1 MWPPTPGRRHRAR
14 TAGALHAA
22 FAVYPST
29 LLTHGETPG
38 PVTAE
43 TFTLAA
49 AQAQPVYHDKEATIA
64 VACRWV
70 ERAADAGADLVVFP
84 ETFVPGYPYW
94 RRAVSIPR
102 WTELMVDL
110 QRESLTVDDPALDPF
125 REAVDEANLH
135 ACLGATELD
144 DRRGSDTCYNAMLWF
159 DRDGRLVRRHRKLM
173 PTHGERTIWGR
184 GDPASLAVHDTDL
197 GALGGLVCYENH
209 MTLSKAALCAMGEG
223 IHAACWPGYW
233 TQDGHP
239 GAKARATTAA
249 ASDTCDVYPA
259 VREYAFETQS
269 FVVSASLYLDDMNP
283 PGFEDGELGYDLA
296 AGGSML
302 VNPAGVVEAGPAL
315 DEETLL
321 VAEFSRDERRA
332 TKAYFDAMGHYA
344 RWDAVSIAVS
354 DTTYDPVHDHHDD
367 RVRRVGDRGPV
378 VTADRRPEP
387 ARLAAVAEEYGV
399 PYDAVEAV
407 ADALAD

>member
-1 MWPPTPGRRHRAR
+1 
-14 TAGALHAA
+14 
-22 FAVYPST
+22 
-29 LLTHGETPG
+29 
-38 PVTAE
+38 
-43 TFTLAA
+43 
-49 AQAQPVYHDKEATIA
+49 
-64 VACRWV
+64 
-70 ERAADAGADLVVFP
+70 
-84 ETFVPGYPYW
+84 
-94 RRAVSIPR
+94 
-102 WTELMVDL
+102 
-110 QRESLTVDDPALDPF
+110 
-125 REAVDEANLH
+125 
-135 ACLGATELD
+135 
-144 DRRGSDTCYNAMLWF
+144 
-159 DRDGRLVRRHRKLM
+159 
-173 PTHGERTIWGR
+173 
-184 GDPASLAVHDTDL
+184 
-197 GALGGLVCYENH
+197 
-209 MTLSKAALCAMGEG
+209 
-223 IHAACWPGYW
+223 
-233 TQDGHP
+233 
-239 GAKARATTAA
+239 
-249 ASDTCDVYPA
+249 